1 MPDLPQPFRA
11 QKVTNGNANEVIT
24 NFLIKSGHTI
34 PYVESDIINMIQ
46 NKKSFNGKPL
56 KKYPII
62 YHDEENNKIT
72 FTDYPLFEYMSNGIY
87 EGMVKCGYT
96 FTCNEKQQNNAM
108 KEIYI
113 RTMNLNGYGY

>member
-1 MPDLPQPFRA
+1 MSDLPKPFRA

-24 NFLIKSGHTI
+24 NFLIKSGYTI

-62 YHDEENNKIT
+62 YVYMKKIIKLHLLIIH
-72 FTDYPLFEYMSNGIY
+72 Y
-87 EGMVKCGYT
+87 
-96 FTCNEKQQNNAM
+96 
-108 KEIYI
+108 
-113 RTMNLNGYGY
+113 LNT